1 MANSKFDVIV
11 VGAGVFGA
19 WSAYFLQRAGRRVLL
34 LDAYGPAS
42 SRASSGGETRII
54 RMGYGPDELYTK
66 WSHRSLPLWEELQE
80 RSGVRLFHRTGVL
93 WMAREGDEYVRA
105 IVEVLRQCGIHAE
118 EMDERELARR
128 YRQMRIG
135 AGTFGILETES
146 GALMARRSV
155 QTVSAEFVKLGGEY
169 RTEKVKAPGGSGRS
183 AGDRGGCVREVE
195 TASGEKYSAE
205 TFVFAVGSWLPKIF
219 PELLGER
226 IFVTRQEVFF
236 FGVPAGVSDFAPPKM
251 PTFLDRVDAFYGI
264 PDLENRGLKVA
275 DDDHG
280 ERTDPDM
287 QERVV
292 SEGAAKKAREYLAR
306 RFPAMKDAPLVEA
319 RVCQYENSS
328 NGDFLVDRHPEF
340 ENVWLVGGG
349 SGHGFKHGP
358 AMGEYVARM
367 VNGSGQVE
375 PRFSLGTKEK
385 VQKREIF

>member
-19 WSAYFLQRAGRRVLL
+19 WSAYFLRRAGRKVLL

-54 RMGYGPDELYTK
+54 RMGYGPDEVYTK
-66 WSHRSLPLWEELQE
+66 WSQRSLPLWKELQE
-80 RSGVRLFHRTGVL
+80 RAGTTLFHRTGVL
-93 WMAREGDEYVRA
+93 WMARAGDEYAAA
-105 IVEVLRQCGIHAE
+105 IVEVLKRCGIHAE
-118 EMDERELARR
+118 EMDERELKRR
-128 YRQMRIG
+128 YPQMWFD

-146 GALMARRSV
+146 GALMARRGV
-155 QTVSAEFVKLGGEY
+155 QTVAAEFVKLGGEY
-169 RTEKVKAPGGSGRS
+169 RTEMVKAPGGSGHV
-183 AGDRGGCVREVE
+183 GEIE
-195 TASGEKYSAE
+195 TASGARYSAE
-205 TFVFAVGSWLPKIF
+205 GFVFAAGSWLPKIF

-236 FGVPAGVSDFAPPKM
+236 FGVPAGVNDFAPPKM
-251 PTFLDRVDAFYGI
+251 PTFLDRTGAFYGI

-280 ERTDPDM
+280 ESVDPDT

-292 SEGAAKKAREYLAR
+292 SERAVKKARAYLER
-306 RFPAMKDAPLVEA
+306 RFPSMKDAPLVEA

-328 NGDFLVDRHPEF
+328 SGDFLIDRHPEF

-367 VNGSGQVE
+367 VSGDGKVE
-375 PRFSLGTKEK
+375 EKFALRTKEK